1 MALAKEYNVNFLYE
15 ASVGGGIPIIRPINR
30 SITSDEIVKIVGIL
44 NGTTNYMLTKMSEE
58 GLEYNDVL
66 SDAQA
71 KGYAERNPDA
81 DVEGYDACRKIA
93 ILASLATEKTVSY
106 DDIYTEGIT
115 NISKTDMDYV
125 KKMGCSIKLLATAD
139 FEDGKVWAR
148 VAPAIVNKENP
159 LSMVND
165 VFNAILLQGNMLGDV
180 MFYGKGAGKLP
191 TASAVVSDIVE
202 AVNHKNINL
211 GIGWSAEKQELM
223 NIDEVETRK
232 FVRIEYN
239 DKEKAKADV
248 KSVFGVDEVIEF
260 FGLDGEF
267 AFVTDKAKEKELN
280 DKLNELLNC
289 DGVVGILNTIRVE
302 D

>member
-1 MALAKEYNVNFLYE
+1 
-15 ASVGGGIPIIRPINR
+15 
-30 SITSDEIVKIVGIL
+30 
-44 NGTTNYMLTKMSEE
+44 
-58 GLEYNDVL
+58 
-66 SDAQA
+66 
-71 KGYAERNPDA
+71 
-81 DVEGYDACRKIA
+81 
-93 ILASLATEKTVSY
+93 
-106 DDIYTEGIT
+106 
-115 NISKTDMDYV
+115 
-125 KKMGCSIKLLATAD
+125 
-139 FEDGKVWAR
+139 
-148 VAPAIVNKENP
+148 
-159 LSMVND
+159 
-165 VFNAILLQGNMLGDV
+165 MLGDV

-239 DKEKAKADV
+239 DKEKAKDDV

-267 AFVTDKAKEKELN
+267 AFVTNKAKEKELN